1 VTERLAPRDLTSIV
15 LGVLAIGGLT
25 AGSAWLMWPF
35 VGATVWA
42 TTIVIAT
49 WPVLLWLE
57 RRFGGRRAPAVVV
70 MLLAMLALLVVPV
83 WLGISTIADN
93 YERVGQLAR
102 TLAREGLPPP
112 PEWVS
117 GLPVVGPRLAE
128 AWRSAAG
135 HPESLV
141 ARVLPQLGDMTKWI
155 GSKIGG
161 LGAVV
166 VQFLLTMVISGI
178 LYASGE
184 KAAHG
189 VRRFLR
195 RLAGDRG
202 ENSAVLA
209 AKAVRAVALG
219 IVVTAV
225 TQTALS
231 GIGLAVVGVPHAA
244 LLTAVVFVLCIAQL
258 GPLLVM
264 APATIWL
271 YVDGSAIRG
280 TVLLVFTVV
289 AVTLDNFLR
298 PVLIRK
304 GADLPLLLILA
315 GVFGGLMAMGVL
327 GLFVGPVL
335 LAVTWTLLAS
345 WVGDLDR
352 HHR

>member
-1 VTERLAPRDLTSIV
+1 MTERTAPRDLTSIV
-15 LGVLAIGGLT
+15 LGVVAIGALT
-25 AGSAWLMWPF
+25 AGSAWIMWPF
-35 VGATVWA
+35 VAASVWA

-49 WPVLLWLE
+49 WPLLTWLQA
-57 RRFGGRRAPAVVV
+57 RFGGHRAPAVAV
-70 MLLAMLALLVVPV
+70 MLAALVALLVIPV
-83 WLGISTIADN
+83 WLGVSTIADN
-93 YERVGQLAR
+93 FGRVAQLAR
-102 TLAREGLPPP
+102 SLANEGLPPP
-112 PEWVS
+112 PVWVTA
-117 GLPVVGPRLAE
+117 LPLVGPLLGE
-128 AWRSAAG
+128 AWRNLAG
-135 HPESLV
+135 HPESLF
-141 ARVLPQLGDMTKWI
+141 ARALPQVGDLTRWI
-155 GSKIGG
+155 GSKVGG

-166 VQFLLTMVISGI
+166 VQFLLTVVISGI
-178 LYASGE
+178 LFASGE

-231 GIGLAVVGVPHAA
+231 GAGLAIAGVPHAG
-244 LLTAVVFVLCIAQL
+244 LLTAVTFVLCIAQL

-264 APATIWL
+264 APATIWV
-271 YVDGSAIRG
+271 YIGGSPVRG

-289 AVTLDNFLR
+289 AITLDNLLR

-315 GVFGGLMAMGVL
+315 GVFGGLVGLGVL

-335 LAVTWTLLAS
+335 LAVTWTLLSS

-352 HHR
+352 RAH